1 MNDATRKDVSAQLAN
16 IYADNGF
23 SNIAD
28 EVRQLAEDVSEEI
41 DNMRPD
47 APQPVTGEPPV
58 LIYSGMVNRFQVR
71 VEREALEEEAGTLE
85 EASDKL
91 EEAAQLADE
100 AADLLST
107 ITGA

>member
-1 MNDATRKDVSAQLAN
+1 MNDATRKDVAAQLAN

-47 APQPVTGEPPV
+47 VPQPVAGEAPV
-58 LIYSGMVNRFQVR
+58 VIYSGQVR
-71 VEREALEEEAGTLE
+71 VERETLEEEAGTLE